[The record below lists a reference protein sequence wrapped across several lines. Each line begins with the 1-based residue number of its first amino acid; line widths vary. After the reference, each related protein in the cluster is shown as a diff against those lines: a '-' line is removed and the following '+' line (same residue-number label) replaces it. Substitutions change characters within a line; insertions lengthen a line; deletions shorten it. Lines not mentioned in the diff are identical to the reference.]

1 MDLDQRLNVT
11 KIGTGS
17 VSESSL
23 SRRTFLK
30 VSAAAG
36 GGLLLS
42 FILPRT
48 ISSRE
53 TAGATTA
60 DVFVP
65 NAFIRIGRDGWVT
78 LIMPYVEMGQGT
90 YTSIPMLIAEELEV
104 DLTQVTLEAAPPD
117 ERHYANSIFQIQA
130 TGGSTSV
137 RAAWEPLRLAGATAR
152 MMLVSAAAQ
161 NWKVDPTACHAEK
174 GEVIH
179 ATSGRRLKYGALVDT
194 VAMLPIP
201 NRVVLKAPENFTLI
215 GTSAK
220 RLDTPDK
227 VNGKAQ
233 FSIDVMIPG
242 MKIATVAACPVFGGK
257 LVGVDDSNA
266 KRIKGV
272 HQVVLLDN
280 AVAVI
285 ADHMWAAK
293 QGLAALDIQWDEG
306 PNATLSSAEI
316 IRQLETALLKPGV
329 IARKDGDVAKA
340 MAGAAMKIEALYQM
354 PFLAHATMEPLS
366 CTVHVRKNGCDVW
379 VGSQVLARAQATAA
393 EVTGLPL
400 EKILVHNQL
409 LGGGFGRRLEVDF
422 ITQAVQIAKQ
432 VDGPVKVVWTRE
444 EDIQHDIYRPYY
456 CDRMVAGLD
465 KSGMPVAWSHRS
477 AGSSIYARWHPPAFK
492 DGLDPDVLEG
502 AAEPPPPY
510 ALPNMLVEYVR
521 QEPPGIPTGFWRGVG
536 PTHNVFVVESFIDE
550 LAAAAKKDPV
560 EYRRAL
566 LGTSP
571 RAKAVLELAAE
582 KAGWGQPQPEGRGR
596 GVSVQ
601 FVFGSYVAQVAEV
614 QVDKNG
620 EVRVTRVVCA
630 VDCGVVVNPDT
641 VKAQM
646 EGGIM
651 FGLAA
656 ALFSEITVKNGRV
669 EQSNFND
676 YRMLRM
682 NEAPAIE
689 VYLVKSG
696 EAPGGIG
703 EPGTSALAPA
713 LTNAIFAAT
722 GTRIRKLPVNRVVLR
737 SARL

>member
-1 MDLDQRLNVT
+1 
-11 KIGTGS
+11 
-17 VSESSL
+17 
-23 SRRTFLK
+23 
-30 VSAAAG
+30 
-36 GGLLLS
+36 
-42 FILPRT
+42 
-48 ISSRE
+48 
-53 TAGATTA
+53 
-60 DVFVP
+60 
-65 NAFIRIGRDGWVT
+65 
-78 LIMPYVEMGQGT
+78 
-90 YTSIPMLIAEELEV
+90 
-104 DLTQVTLEAAPPD
+104 
-117 ERHYANSIFQIQA
+117 
-130 TGGSTSV
+130 
-137 RAAWEPLRLAGATAR
+137 
-152 MMLVSAAAQ
+152 
-161 NWKVDPTACHAEK
+161 
-174 GEVIH
+174 
-179 ATSGRRLKYGALVDT
+179 
-194 VAMLPIP
+194 
-201 NRVVLKAPENFTLI
+201 
-215 GTSAK
+215 
-220 RLDTPDK
+220 
-227 VNGKAQ
+227 
-233 FSIDVMIPG
+233 
-242 MKIATVAACPVFGGK
+242 
-257 LVGVDDSNA
+257 
-266 KRIKGV
+266 
-272 HQVVLLDN
+272 
-280 AVAVI
+280 
-285 ADHMWAAK
+285 
-293 QGLAALDIQWDEG
+293 
-306 PNATLSSAEI
+306 
-316 IRQLETALLKPGV
+316 
-329 IARKDGDVAKA
+329 
-340 MAGAAMKIEALYQM
+340 
-354 PFLAHATMEPLS
+354 
-366 CTVHVRKNGCDVW
+366 
-379 VGSQVLARAQATAA
+379 
-393 EVTGLPL
+393 
-400 EKILVHNQL
+400 
-409 LGGGFGRRLEVDF
+409 
-422 ITQAVQIAKQ
+422 
-432 VDGPVKVVWTRE
+432 
-444 EDIQHDIYRPYY
+444 
-456 CDRMVAGLD
+456 
-465 KSGMPVAWSHRS
+465 
-477 AGSSIYARWHPPAFK
+477 
-492 DGLDPDVLEG
+492 
-502 AAEPPPPY
+502 
-510 ALPNMLVEYVR
+510 MLVEYVR